1 MWIKSEKCV
10 GGSEVSLRVTHFLA
24 SPIQPTSLTT
34 LREKRYWKA
43 ELEVGARTSTK
54 GCSRIVALLVRNV
67 TVGVAPSL
75 TLSTRG
81 MGSGN

>member
-1 MWIKSEKCV
+1 MWIKSEKHV
-10 GGSEVSLRVTHFLA
+10 GGSEASLRVAHLPV
-24 SPIQPTSLTT
+24 SPIQPASLTT

-43 ELEVGARTSTK
+43 ELEDGARTSTK
-54 GCSRIVALLVRNV
+54 GCRRSVALLVWNV